1 MEQDDFLARKEQ
13 ILNRNSAK
21 NFKEFNIENELKK
34 LPAKPGVYLMHDA
47 SDEIIYVGKA
57 IKLCNRVR
65 QYFQR
70 SKKPSAKIEQMVS
83 HVSYFEY
90 IVTDSEMEA
99 LILECNLI
107 KKHRPR
113 DKSRY
118 FGPYPSGLA
127 VKDTLELVHKLF
139 GIRTCNRVLPRDQG

>member
-1 MEQDDFLARKEQ
+1 MLICFAYEWAFFKGASMEQDDFLARKEQ

-65 QYFQR
+65 Q
-70 SKKPSAKIEQMVS
+70 
-83 HVSYFEY
+83 
-90 IVTDSEMEA
+90 
-99 LILECNLI
+99 
-107 KKHRPR
+107 
-113 DKSRY
+113 
-118 FGPYPSGLA
+118 
-127 VKDTLELVHKLF
+127 
-139 GIRTCNRVLPRDQG
+139 

>member
-1 MEQDDFLARKEQ
+1 MDQDDFLARKEQ

-70 SKKPSAKIEQMVS
+70 SKSRLP
-83 HVSYFEY
+83 
-90 IVTDSEMEA
+90 
-99 LILECNLI
+99 
-107 KKHRPR
+107 
-113 DKSRY
+113 KSSRW
-118 FGPYPSGLA
+118 FLMFHISN
-127 VKDTLELVHKLF
+127 TL
-139 GIRTCNRVLPRDQG
+139 